1 MFMVIYNFCAPRIT
15 NVNYKASDFSILRN
29 RLCDNLKDE
38 VLSDS
43 RKLDF
48 LPNFVTGEVYK
59 VIERMAGC
67 SNEAIMEILHTEI
80 QPLCLLF
87 V

>member
-15 NVNYKASDFSILRN
+15 NVNYKASDFSTLRN
-29 RLCDNLKDE
+29 RLYDNLEDE

-67 SNEAIMEILHTEI
+67 SYEAIMEILPTEI
-80 QPLCLLF
+80 QPLWLLF